1 VKLEVKDVGK
11 RFGGL
16 RALKDVNL
24 TLEKGELA
32 ALIGPNGAGKSTLI
46 NIICGSYEPTSGV
59 VEFGG
64 KRISRL
70 RPHEINRLG
79 IVRTF
84 QGLELFRNLTV
95 RENVIAGGVARTGL
109 GVTASL
115 LGWRPVAAAEGKLA
129 RLADDILEMV
139 GLEHRKDDPAAIL
152 PAGQQ
157 RLLAIARSLASGA
170 DWLLLDEPGA
180 GLNPV
185 EKQELAAAI
194 RRLRQL
200 DKTILFIEH
209 DMGFV
214 GSIAER
220 VIVLDQG
227 IIIADGLPAEIR
239 ANQQVLSAYLG
250 VRVVSADRGA
260 QVGSAVSN
268 APPCLDVRN
277 LTVRYDGLQALVNV
291 DLRLDRGELVAM
303 VGANGAGKSTFLK
316 RVAGMVPGAEGAI
329 RFDGEDITS
338 RSPRRIVIAGV
349 SLAPEGRELFSSLS
363 VLDNLRLGRYA
374 HVGIMEKWAP
384 SGIVR
389 GANGIDADE
398 LIEKIF
404 DLFPKLRERRHQRAG
419 TLSGGEGQMLAV
431 GRALM
436 SSPKLLMLDEPS
448 LGLAPQVVAEILER
462 LLELKRGGLTILL
475 VEQNARAALEIAD
488 RAYVLETGRIVA
500 HGPARDLL
508 DSKSIAK
515 AYLG

>member
-1 VKLEVKDVGK
+1 MNLEVKNVSK
-11 RFGGL
+11 YFGGL
-16 RALKDVNL
+16 RALQNVNL
-24 TLEKGELA
+24 TIEKGELA

-46 NIICGSYEPTSGV
+46 NIICGSYEPTSGK

-64 KRISRL
+64 KSISRL
-70 RPHEINRLG
+70 RAHEINRLG

-95 RENVIAGGVARTGL
+95 RENVMAGGVARTRL

-115 LGWRPVAAAEGKLA
+115 FGWRIVAVAERMLF
-129 RLADDILEMV
+129 RLADDILAMV
-139 GLEHRKDDPAAIL
+139 GLTHRKDDPAGIL

-157 RLLAIARSLASGA
+157 RLLAIARCLATGA
-170 DWLLLDEPGA
+170 DWLLLDEPAA

-185 EKQELAAAI
+185 EKQELAAVI
-194 RRLRQL
+194 RRLRQS
-200 DKTILFIEH
+200 DKAILFIEH

-220 VIVLDQG
+220 IIVLDQG
-227 IIIADGLPAEIR
+227 SVIADGLPAEIR
-239 ANQQVLSAYLG
+239 TNEQVLSAYLG
-250 VRVVSADRGA
+250 VRTVSTDRGA
-260 QVGSAVSN
+260 EVSRTVSDE
-268 APPCLDVRN
+268 PPYLEVSN
-277 LTVRYDGLQALVNV
+277 LTVRYNGLEALVDV

-316 RVAGMVPGAEGAI
+316 RVAGMVPIAEGVI
-329 RFDGEDITS
+329 RFSGEDITS
-338 RSPRRIVIAGV
+338 QSPRRIVSAGV
-349 SLAPEGRELFSSLS
+349 SLAPEGRELFGSLT

-374 HVGIMEKWAP
+374 HVPAMKKWMS
-384 SGIVR
+384 SGI
-389 GANGIDADE
+389 DDDE

-404 DLFPKLRERRHQRAG
+404 ELFPKLAERRHQRAG

-462 LLELKRGGLTILL
+462 LRELKRDGLTILL

-488 RAYVLETGRIVA
+488 RGYVLETGRIVA

-508 DSKSIAK
+508 ESKSIAK